1 MPKKFIQRYLPDPSK
16 LKTGKSLRIFGRL
29 SQNTNLWYLNRRSA
43 AGAFAVGL
51 FVAFLPLPAHMLIAA
66 GLAILLRVN
75 LPLSVALVWITNPIT
90 ITPVMLAA
98 YKIGSV
104 LLQHPAQPFHF
115 EWSFEWIRSGFTTI
129 LPPILV
135 GSVLMGTVSAVA
147 GYITVRTLWRQ
158 AVRKAWRDRKQSRLL
173 KNVAAKQQELT
184 VMHDTPGK
192 E

>member
-51 FVAFLPLPAHMLIAA
+51 FVAFLPLPAHMLMAA

-104 LLQHPAQPFHF
+104 LLQHPPQPFHF
-115 EWSFEWIRSGFTTI
+115 EWSFEWIRSGFTTV

-135 GSVLMGTVSAVA
+135 GSVLMGTVSAVV

-158 AVRKAWRDRKQSRLL
+158 AVRKAWRERAHARQVKT
-173 KNVAAKQQELT
+173 VAAKQQVLT
-184 VMHDTPGK
+184 VKHDTQGK